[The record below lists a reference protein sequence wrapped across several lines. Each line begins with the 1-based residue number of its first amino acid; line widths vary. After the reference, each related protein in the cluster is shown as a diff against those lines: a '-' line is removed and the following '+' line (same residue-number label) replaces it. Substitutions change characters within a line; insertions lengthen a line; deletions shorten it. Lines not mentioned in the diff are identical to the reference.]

1 MTVPVYDDFTVS
13 VVLQGADSTR
23 VWRSRA
29 RQTLTMSP
37 AGITFE
43 RRGKTLQ
50 LEWRDIT
57 GIAMVNM
64 SGSFRVVF
72 NAWAICAQGE
82 GAIYPHEFEKDW
94 PTGQI
99 GRWLAHY
106 RPDLVLPA
114 DGAMLPFGIPR
125 EYYRWV
131 IPFAVVAGLVGSF
144 LAAKSLVGGLGIMAA
159 MVLMT
164 LPFTSPRRFRIA
176 GYKFV
181 AVMLAWLLGIGFL
194 WLVPID
200 GKKL

>member
-1 MTVPVYDDFTVS
+1 MTASVYDDFS
-13 VVLQGADSTR
+13 VPVELTGTDSTR

-43 RRGKTLQ
+43 RRGKMVQ
-50 LEWRDIT
+50 LEWRDIS
-57 GIAMVNM
+57 GIDMLNM

-72 NAWAICAQGE
+72 NAWAICAPGTE
-82 GAIYPHEFEKDW
+82 AIYLHEFEKQW

-125 EYYRWV
+125 EYYRWT
-131 IPFAVVAGLVGSF
+131 IPFAVIAGLVSSF
-144 LAAKSLVGGLGIMAA
+144 FAARSFVGGLGVMATV
-159 MVLMT
+159 VLMT

-176 GYKFV
+176 GFIF
-181 AVMLAWLLGIGFL
+181 ATVMLAWLLTIGLL
-194 WLVPID
+194 WLAQI
-200 GKKL
+200 

>member
-1 MTVPVYDDFTVS
+1 MTAAVYDDFTVP
-13 VVLQGADSTR
+13 VVLQGVDSTR

-43 RRGKTLQ
+43 RRGKTVQ
-50 LEWRDIT
+50 LGWHDIT
-57 GIAMVNM
+57 DVAMVNM
-64 SGSFRVVF
+64 SRSFRVVF
-72 NAWAICAQGE
+72 NAWAIRARGAD
-82 GAIYPHEFEKDW
+82 AIYPHEFEKDW

-125 EYYRWV
+125 EYYRWL
-131 IPFAVVAGLVGSF
+131 IPFAVVGGLVGSF
-144 LAAKSLVGGLGIMAA
+144 LAAKSFVRGLGLMAA
-159 MVLMT
+159 MVVIT

-176 GYKFV
+176 GFV
-181 AVMLAWLLGIGFL
+181 FATAMLAWLLMIGFF
-194 WLVPID
+194 WLVPIN